1 MLLVYSNGVSRAFH
15 PLPLDEKELLLCMGK
30 SGKPYAKAEIQ
41 EEKQVSL
48 SKTYQYRLN
57 TPPSPLKLESHVTYL
72 DLHL

>member
-41 EEKQVSL
+41 EEKFI
-48 SKTYQYRLN
+48 
-57 TPPSPLKLESHVTYL
+57 
-72 DLHL
+72 